1 MFHHVPLRC
10 TRFSGWSCALHH
22 HPFVSSDLIGNV
34 AFCCVAAQVRMSHTR
49 CRLELSLRGSS
60 RASRLPCFECTCTL
74 ARDLHTHLRVYKHT
88 TPRAAPLITFA
99 VCTPRLTCQLTHTNL
114 STTHD
119 ASRYADLKLLIREL
133 RTAAAARDLPNLKLG
148 VLFVGWGV
156 IYNIQSNFSVRHP
169 EAYVRAHHHL
179 LTSTLFHLVVLCSI
193 VLYSVLPCCAMFV
206 LLQWSYAWPQH
217 LL

>member
-1 MFHHVPLRC
+1 LLFAAS
-10 TRFSGWSCALHH
+10 TRFSSSNVTDTLSIRAKL
-22 HPFVSSDLIGNV
+22 PRFVSCITL
-34 AFCCVAAQVRMSHTR
+34 ALLRMH
-49 CRLELSLRGSS
+49 LY
-60 RASRLPCFECTCTL
+60 ACTL
-74 ARDLHTHLRVYKHT
+74 CSHPLVCLQTRT

-114 STTHD
+114 SNTHD

-179 LTSTLFHLVVLCSI
+179 LTSTLFHLVILCSI
-193 VLYSVLPCCAMFV
+193 LLYSVLPCCAMFV
-206 LLQWSYAWPQH
+206 LLQRSYA
-217 LL
+217 